1 MSHLW
6 LAVLC
11 LVLMAA
17 FIIAEYREK
26 WTAGVALKGAA
37 SLCFVI
43 LGILG
48 SRGAADT
55 RFAGFV
61 VAGLAVGAVADVL
74 LNLRYVYKKWD
85 KLIFAAGTLVFLVG
99 HVLYS
104 IAVWPR
110 AAIPWLF
117 VIIGAVATFFIMR
130 WIFSKIDAPGA
141 HQSACPSTPAT
152 PTITPGCSSATRTG
166 WYGVVN
172 FASMG
177 SVPAG
182 MSKLHRSPMRPA
194 AAWMFCCSMAFF
206 TSKIESPR
214 PLRRT
219 GLSHT
224 RIAYCRFEHST
235 SATPSSTW
243 KSWIIGPWVA

>member
-26 WTAGVALKGAA
+26 WVAGVALKGAA

-48 SRGAADT
+48 SRGAADA

-141 HQSACPSTPAT
+141 LKAIGVFYAGIVVVLNFLALSALFAHFGLQSF
-152 PTITPGCSSATRTG
+152 
-166 WYGVVN
+166 V
-172 FASMG
+172 FL
-177 SVPAG
+177 AG
-182 MSKLHRSPMRPA
+182 A
-194 AAWMFCCSMAFF
+194 AFF
-206 TSKIESPR
+206 LVSDIILILNTFGGDPQFK
-214 PLRRT
+214 RRMLNLMLYYI
-219 GLSHT
+219 GQILIALSL
-224 RIAYCRFEHST
+224 FL
-235 SATPSSTW
+235 
-243 KSWIIGPWVA
+243 G

>member
-11 LVLMAA
+11 LILMAA
-17 FIIAEYREK
+17 FIVAEYREK
-26 WTAGVALKGAA
+26 WVAGVALKGAA

-48 SRGAADT
+48 SRGAPDA

-85 KLIFAAGTLVFLVG
+85 KLVFAAGTLVFLVG

-141 HQSACPSTPAT
+141 LKAIGVFYVGIVVVLNFLALSALFNNLGTQSLVFLLGT
-152 PTITPGCSSATRTG
+152 
-166 WYGVVN
+166 
-172 FASMG
+172 
-177 SVPAG
+177 
-182 MSKLHRSPMRPA
+182 
-194 AAWMFCCSMAFF
+194 AFF
-206 TSKIESPR
+206 LVSDVILILNTFGGNPQFKRRMLNLTLYYIGQILIALSLQ
-214 PLRRT
+214 LR
-219 GLSHT
+219 
-224 RIAYCRFEHST
+224 
-235 SATPSSTW
+235 
-243 KSWIIGPWVA
+243 

>member
-1 MSHLW
+1 MVRILFSI
-6 LAVLC
+6 LC
-11 LVLMAA
+11 LILMAA
-17 FIIAEYREK
+17 FIVAEYREK
-26 WTAGVALKGAA
+26 WVAGVALKGAA

-48 SRGAADT
+48 SRGAADA

-104 IAVWPR
+104 VAVWPR

-117 VIIGAVATFFIMR
+117 VIIGVVATLFIMR

-141 HQSACPSTPAT
+141 LKAIGVFYVGIVVVLNFLALSALFNNLGAQSLVFLLGTALFLLSDIILILNTFGGNPQ
-152 PTITPGCSSATRTG
+152 
-166 WYGVVN
+166 
-172 FASMG
+172 F
-177 SVPAG
+177 
-182 MSKLHRSPMRPA
+182 K
-194 AAWMFCCSMAFF
+194 
-206 TSKIESPR
+206 
-214 PLRRT
+214 RRMLNLT
-219 GLSHT
+219 LYYIGQIL
-224 RIAYCRFEHST
+224 IAQSLFL
-235 SATPSSTW
+235 
-243 KSWIIGPWVA
+243 G

>member
-26 WTAGVALKGAA
+26 WVAGVALKGAA

-48 SRGAADT
+48 SR
-55 RFAGFV
+55 
-61 VAGLAVGAVADVL
+61 LAVGAVADVL

-141 HQSACPSTPAT
+141 LKAIGVFYVGIVVVLNFLALSALFNNLGAQSLVFLLGT
-152 PTITPGCSSATRTG
+152 
-166 WYGVVN
+166 
-172 FASMG
+172 
-177 SVPAG
+177 
-182 MSKLHRSPMRPA
+182 
-194 AAWMFCCSMAFF
+194 AFF
-206 TSKIESPR
+206 LVSDIVLILNTFGGNPQFKRRMLNLTLYYIGQILIALSLAF
-214 PLRRT
+214 LR
-219 GLSHT
+219 
-224 RIAYCRFEHST
+224 
-235 SATPSSTW
+235 
-243 KSWIIGPWVA
+243 